1 MSGSRNSLAVFGQV
15 GSCGS
20 FKVRQSTRDG
30 MERDGNWRG
39 SGKLQQDRWAIFEEV
54 FQLREP
60 KAPKA
65 FRRLSFFALARHRNT
80 EHETF
85 RDSGSVNYFF
95 AAATATTTTTTSTTT
110 TATATSFCAGGHAT
124 PSGGPVL

>member
-1 MSGSRNSLAVFGQV
+1 MFWYFEVRIQRRLGHMAQLRGSELAATSARPLNWSPSTSQVGCGNRLSGSRNSPTAFGQV

-20 FKVRQSTRDG
+20 FKAGQSTWDVMQREGD
-30 MERDGNWRG
+30 WRG

-65 FRRLSFFALARHRNT
+65 FRRF
-80 EHETF
+80 
-85 RDSGSVNYFF
+85 
-95 AAATATTTTTTSTTT
+95 
-110 TATATSFCAGGHAT
+110 SFCARLQRTEVQKH
-124 PSGGPVL
+124 